1 MFLQKSGKITDQ
13 LELGRLRQF
22 ELLHVLKEAL
32 ENCFFWIVT
41 IMTVMEKLN
50 PPPVG
55 ASVNSLLRD
64 LV

>member
-41 IMTVMEKLN
+41 E
-50 PPPVG
+50 
-55 ASVNSLLRD
+55 S
-64 LV
+64 